1 MFTEIDNYVAKCI
14 SLDEKEK
21 EFFHSLLQ
29 HQLVKKKTFLQV
41 AGEVCGFE
49 AYIIKGCIKSYYI
62 DENGF
67 EVILHF
73 AVENWWVGDIANF
86 SDHKKST
93 LNLEAL
99 EDTEVLIIKLKD
111 KEELYKRV
119 PKFERMFRIMIQRT
133 HETMMNRLISTISQP
148 AEERYLNFITKYP
161 TIPQRV
167 PQHQIASFLG
177 ISPEFLSK
185 IKAKLARHK

>member
-14 SLDEKEK
+14 TLDEKEK
-21 EFFHSLLQ
+21 AYFHSLLH

-62 DENGF
+62 DANGF

-86 SDHKKST
+86 SDQKKSI

-111 KEELYKRV
+111 KEELYKKV

-161 TIPQRV
+161 SIPQRV
-167 PQHQIASFLG
+167 PQHHIASFLG

-185 IKAKLARHK
+185 IKAKLAKQR

>member
-14 SLDEKEK
+14 TLDEKEK
-21 EFFHSLLQ
+21 AYFHSLL
-29 HQLVKKKTFLQV
+29 HRQLVKKKTFLQV

-62 DENGF
+62 DANGF

-86 SDHKKST
+86 SDQKKSI

-111 KEELYKRV
+111 KEELYKKV

-167 PQHQIASFLG
+167 PQHHIASFLG

-185 IKAKLARHK
+185 IKAKLAKQR

>member
-14 SLDEKEK
+14 TLDETEK
-21 EFFHSLLQ
+21 KYFHSLLH

-99 EDTEVLIIKLKD
+99 EDTEVLLIKLND
-111 KEELYKRV
+111 KEELYKKV

-161 TIPQRV
+161 SIPQRV

-185 IKAKLARHK
+185 IKAKLARNK